1 MNITILFFGML
12 AEETH
17 TSILELNTASRKL
30 RELENEVLNLFP
42 VLKNLTYGIAVNEI
56 IVQNDVKLSTGSKV
70 AFLPPF
76 AGG

>member
-12 AEETH
+12 AEQTK
-17 TSILELNTASRKL
+17 TSILELETTSKKIS
-30 RELENEVLNLFP
+30 ELENEVLSLFP
-42 VLKNLTYGIAVNEI
+42 ALKKLTYGIAVNEI
-56 IVQNDVKLSTGSKV
+56 IVQNDVKLSSGSKV

>member
-12 AEETH
+12 AEETR
-17 TSILELNTASRKL
+17 TSILELDTASLKL
-30 RELENEVLNLFP
+30 RDLENEVLGLFP

-56 IVQNDVKLSTGSKV
+56 IVQNNVKLSPSSKV

>member
-12 AEETH
+12 AEETR
-17 TSILELNTASRKL
+17 TSILELDTASLKL
-30 RELENEVLNLFP
+30 RDLENEVLELFP

-56 IVQNDVKLSTGSKV
+56 IVQNNVKLSPSSKV

>member
-12 AEETH
+12 AEQTK
-17 TSILELNTASRKL
+17 TSILELETSSKKIS
-30 RELENEVLNLFP
+30 ELENEVLSLFP
-42 VLKNLTYGIAVNEI
+42 TLKKLTYGIAVNEI
-56 IVQNDVKLSTGSKV
+56 IVQNDVKLSSGSKV